1 MGRGL
6 QASVF
11 SFVRREQTGR
21 CPPPGGPQSRCW
33 PGLLGSVLGDHTLGP
48 YPRGHWLL
56 THHSAAREKRSR
68 NVWNKRR
75 VRRTNERRASGR
87 IGVKPGIWSPRRG
100 NSRRTDQHGP
110 RPGHPTPPSTPR
122 ALPAHEVLPNQSYTW
137 TRDPAWELHWTPCH
151 HLSRVRAAPPPDS
164 SVTSSSSLS
173 CAGSRGPYPSGEGE
187 DPVLSGED
195 RAPT

>member
-1 MGRGL
+1 MGRRL

-21 CPPPGGPQSRCW
+21 CPPSGGPQSRCW
-33 PGLLGSVLGDHTLGP
+33 PGLLGSVLGDYTLDLH
-48 YPRGHWLL
+48 PRDHWLL
-56 THHSAAREKRSR
+56 THHPAAREKHSR

-75 VRRTNERRASGR
+75 VRSTNERRASGR
-87 IGVKPGIWSPRRG
+87 IGVKPGIWSPSRG
-100 NSRRTDQHGP
+100 SSRRTDQHGP

-122 ALPAHEVLPNQSYTW
+122 ALPAHEMLPNQSYTW
-137 TRDPAWELHWTPCH
+137 TRDPAWSFTRH
-151 HLSRVRAAPPPDS
+151 RATISPESGRPPPPDS